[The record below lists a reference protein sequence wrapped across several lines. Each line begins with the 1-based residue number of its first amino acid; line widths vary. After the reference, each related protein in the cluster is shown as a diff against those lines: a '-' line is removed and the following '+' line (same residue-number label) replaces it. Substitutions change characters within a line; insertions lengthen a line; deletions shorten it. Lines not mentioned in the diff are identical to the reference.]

1 MNSLM
6 LDSLLVLFEGHSGV
20 WSYSEQLHKIW
31 MEGHQDFQL
40 EFLFNSH
47 LRVILAALM
56 VKGSKINS
64 NIYHWQTHH
73 YHLAQLQLNAV
84 IPFHDFQHIPFEI
97 VLVLIF
103 VFYWTTR

>member
-1 MNSLM
+1 MNSSM

-47 LRVILAALM
+47 LTG
-56 VKGSKINS
+56 KGSKINS
-64 NIYHWQTHH
+64 SIYHLQTHH
-73 YHLAQLQLNAV
+73 YHLSQLQLNAV
-84 IPFHDFQHIPFEI
+84 IPFHDFQHVLFEI
-97 VLVLIF
+97 VLVLIY